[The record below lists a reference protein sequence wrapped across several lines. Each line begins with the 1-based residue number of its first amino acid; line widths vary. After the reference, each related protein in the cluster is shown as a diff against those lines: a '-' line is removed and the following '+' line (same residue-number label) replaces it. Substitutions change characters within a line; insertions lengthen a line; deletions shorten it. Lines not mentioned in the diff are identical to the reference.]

1 MIMISAVGV
10 LLNGSLVWFIWKNTN
25 KKKGWYHW
33 SMLENIY
40 SIVGTGHSLLSVYV
54 PWKSWLW
61 KRTVCFHEP
70 AKATDHF
77 PCPQSTGGSFFFLIY
92 THAYGHQK
100 APTHVEPPHTHTII
114 LFQASVSHAW
124 VFTWP
129 RGRQHICLAGW
140 LMPPAS
146 QAGKALADSTFVA
159 PTIQKHHSNSGL
171 RSQGS

>member
-1 MIMISAVGV
+1 MS
-10 LLNGSLVWFIWKNTN
+10 
-25 KKKGWYHW
+25 
-33 SMLENIY
+33 ENIY

-70 AKATDHF
+70 AKAADHF

-92 THAYGHQK
+92 THAYGNQK

-159 PTIQKHHSNSGL
+159 PHHPKTPFKLRVAVSGKL
-171 RSQGS
+171 ALPLSLSFARRHQYGLARSPT